1 MATAALCYWA
11 GPGGSRQPANAV
23 TTVASP
29 ITLLE
34 QRGGACL
41 APGKWGP
48 TGPSNGEAPQLRSLE
63 LASKMVPACLFHVL
77 IFPFYYTRFF
87 GSQIV
92 CPRMLKQC
100 SWQPGRQAPSTHEA
114 HTHTHQHLCAPLFGL
129 AHNKF
134 VGGHCMANTSHLFCH
149 CSISLLQRLRE
160 RISL

>member
-1 MATAALCYWA
+1 MRELRPALQGLMGADGAGARRHVLCNALLETAALCYWA

-77 IFPFYYTRFF
+77 IFVSYYT
-87 GSQIV
+87 
-92 CPRMLKQC
+92 
-100 SWQPGRQAPSTHEA
+100 
-114 HTHTHQHLCAPLFGL
+114 
-129 AHNKF
+129 
-134 VGGHCMANTSHLFCH
+134 
-149 CSISLLQRLRE
+149 
-160 RISL
+160 